1 VEKKLSI
8 ILPVYNE
15 RESLSLMIKILN
27 STLEFKNE
35 IIIVYDNEDDNSI
48 PVAKKL
54 QKQFNNIILVHNKF
68 GTGVKFAIKAGIE
81 KSQFDNILITAVDEI
96 FPVLS
101 VDRMLTML
109 VNENY
114 DFVSGTRYSKGG
126 KRLGGSLIGH
136 FFSFCKQGGQLW
148 CIFVIFPFSIKITS
162 NGTIQFFI
170 QKDEDGVFI
179 TKSNASNCGVNF
191 LPIIP
196 SLMSSLL
203 VNTFVLKIF

>member
-1 VEKKLSI
+1 MEKKLSI
-8 ILPVYNE
+8 IIPVYNE

-81 KSQFDNILITAVDEI
+81 QSQFDNILITAVDEI

-136 FFSFCKQGGQLW
+136 FFHL
-148 CIFVIFPFSIKITS
+148 
-162 NGTIQFFI
+162 
-170 QKDEDGVFI
+170 
-179 TKSNASNCGVNF
+179 
-191 LPIIP
+191 
-196 SLMSSLL
+196 
-203 VNTFVLKIF
+203 